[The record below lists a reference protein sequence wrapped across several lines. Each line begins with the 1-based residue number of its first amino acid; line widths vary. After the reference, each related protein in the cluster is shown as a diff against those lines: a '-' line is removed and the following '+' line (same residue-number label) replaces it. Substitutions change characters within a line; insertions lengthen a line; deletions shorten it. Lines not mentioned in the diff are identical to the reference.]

1 MVLTPYYNQIIIP
14 HMTQKV
20 LQVGSSAG
28 ITISKETLKDLG
40 LKVGSQVTVQVDA
53 QKKFVK
59 ILPATQSSA
68 EDDKIAKLTMRFIDR
83 YRSDL
88 QALANK

>member
-1 MVLTPYYNQIIIP
+1 
-14 HMTQKV
+14 MTQKV

-28 ITISKETLKDLG
+28 VTLSKQALKDLG
-40 LKVGSQVTVQVDA
+40 WKVGSQVTVQVDT
-53 QKKFVK
+53 QKKVVK
-59 ILPATQSSA
+59 IHSAERSTA

-88 QALANK
+88 VALSNK